1 MPGVTIGDNFG
12 IRFHLLHFFRLVNA
26 APLNG
31 KFPLSAAV
39 GCQQMFPVKYPLHL
53 FGIFRRS
60 CRLCTDRDKL
70 IHRSGFLATGNEIMP
85 ASEIGVSNPLC
96 VFEAGDERRDI
107 TLAEAVTLITRLSLR
122 PTVHPRLG
130 TTSC

>member
-1 MPGVTIGDNFG
+1 MSVMAKAKLEAGVIYGDKD
-12 IRFHLLHFFRLVNA
+12 
-26 APLNG
+26 NG
-31 KFPLSAAV
+31 EYV
-39 GCQQMFPVKYPLHL
+39 Y
-53 FGIFRRS
+53 
-60 CRLCTDRDKL
+60 
-70 IHRSGFLATGNEIMP
+70 MP

-96 VFEAGDERRDI
+96 VFEAGAERRDI

>member
-1 MPGVTIGDNFG
+1 MSVMAKAKLEAGVIYGDKD
-12 IRFHLLHFFRLVNA
+12 
-26 APLNG
+26 NG
-31 KFPLSAAV
+31 EYV
-39 GCQQMFPVKYPLHL
+39 Y
-53 FGIFRRS
+53 
-60 CRLCTDRDKL
+60 
-70 IHRSGFLATGNEIMP
+70 MP